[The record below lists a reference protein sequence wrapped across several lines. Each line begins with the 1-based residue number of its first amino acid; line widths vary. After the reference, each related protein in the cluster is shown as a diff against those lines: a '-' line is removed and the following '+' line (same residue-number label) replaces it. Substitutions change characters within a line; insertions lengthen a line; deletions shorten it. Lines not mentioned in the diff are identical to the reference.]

1 MGSRIT
7 LALLG
12 ILAAPPATAK
22 VVTIDFDELGNFD
35 EVYCGQRANV
45 SYCDPNKYLY
55 GHVGDYL
62 LLSDYDWSASNSII
76 ADPGTVFTPLRF
88 EVRNAFSAVWRLYC
102 PECTGSY
109 DPYDAVYSRADE
121 FEIYDYDYLLIEG
134 FRDDRRVAS
143 QSLDPGGSATVTLG
157 TGFEDID
164 RLDLSLRGAYFEDA
178 ALEDD
183 GYVYTCLLN
192 EYAYCNSADID
203 DLVIETDAP
212 LAPIPLGGAG
222 VMLAGGLLPLGA
234 VAMRRRA
241 RRADA

>member
-1 MGSRIT
+1 MRLPVILT
-7 LALLG
+7 LLG
-12 ILAAPPATAK
+12 LLASPAAAK
-22 VVTIDFDELGNFD
+22 VVTIDFDELGNPDDVF
-35 EVYCGQRANV
+35 CGQRANV
-45 SYCDPNKYLY
+45 SYCDDNKYLY
-55 GHVGDYL
+55 GHIGDYL
-62 LLSDYDWSASNSII
+62 LLSDYDWSASTSIT

-88 EVRNAFSAVWRLYC
+88 DVRNAFSAVWRLPC
-102 PECTGSY
+102 PDCAE
-109 DPYDAVYSRADE
+109 PFDAYEVVETRADE

-134 FRDDRRVAS
+134 FRGDRRVAS

-192 EYAYCNSADID
+192 PYSYCNSADID
-203 DLVIETDAP
+203 DLVIETNAP
-212 LAPIPLGGAG
+212 IAPIPLGGAG
-222 VMLAGGLLPLGA
+222 VMLAGGLPLLGA

-241 RRADA
+241 RRARA